1 MAFREEENMGY
12 RFTASDCDCSMCLHY
27 KRLKCTAEHCVCLKD
42 KLRSGS
48 KIRNEADLEW
58 LAHNEVD
65 PAWLEEEDY

>member
-1 MAFREEENMGY
+1 MR
-12 RFTASDCDCSMCLHY
+12 RRLWDIDLQPQTATAPCVYITSDSSVPLNI
-27 KRLKCTAEHCVCLKD
+27 VCLKD